1 MVRNSPSMISS
12 SIDSP
17 FTISAMHQC
26 ARHAAPR
33 NGNFALRILLRCY
46 LARFMKRPAAA
57 AYLLLLAI
65 GLVTSCE
72 STPRGGATYAS
83 PGNPAYAVPA
93 APVYQPVAYRP
104 QQAPQRQAL
113 SVPAPA
119 LYAQP

>member
-33 NGNFALRILLRCY
+33 NGNFALRILLHGY
-46 LARFMKRPAAA
+46 LAPFMKRSAAA
-57 AYLLLLAI
+57 AYLLLLAT

-72 STPRGGATYAS
+72 SPPHGGTTYAF
-83 PGNPAYAVPA
+83 PGNPAYA
-93 APVYQPVAYRP
+93 APTAPSYQPVAYRP
-104 QQAPQRQAL
+104 QQAPQRQTI

-119 LYAQP
+119 F